1 MLRNVCFSLVFS
13 LCACGGPSYRSE
25 LQADAVV
32 PGSASG
38 GLLPMCP
45 PFGGFLRLDF
55 DNNAQLRGAGRKK
68 SEVRHAFVE
77 SASLKIVSPA
87 EQDFGFIDKV
97 QLVASAANAQVTL
110 ARKDQV
116 ADAALAAPYPT
127 LTLPLE
133 PQIDLGAMVAAPQL
147 DMVVRCEGRVPPAD
161 TRLEAKV
168 VLRLELEP

>member
-1 MLRNVCFSLVFS
+1 MFRTVCVVLALC
-13 LCACGGPSYRSE
+13 LCACGGPSYRAE
-25 LQADAVV
+25 LKADAVV
-32 PGSASG
+32 LGGASG
-38 GLLPMCP
+38 DLLQMCP

-68 SEVRHAFVE
+68 SEIRHAFIE
-77 SASLKIVSPA
+77 SASLKIGSPA
-87 EQDFGFIDKV
+87 EQDFGFIDRV

-116 ADAALAAPYPT
+116 ADVGLTAPYPT

-133 PQIDLGAMVAAPQL
+133 PQVDLGAMVAAPQL
-147 DMVVRCEGRVPPAD
+147 DVVVKCEGRVPAVD

-168 VLRLELEP
+168 VLRLELD